1 MDNLAMAHSSWND
14 EDYDNQFWPMLRET
28 VDTLLLKPSYEP
40 FSYEKMYSAV
50 YKCVCKHQAERLH
63 SDLMC
68 HVESIVKKWS
78 QSLHQL
84 RQSGD
89 SIGFI
94 REFHQILTQFFSA
107 LASIVPIFIYLNR
120 FYVESRLN
128 TSLIT
133 QFHQLFVK
141 NLSDSHVQDILQCL
155 ESAPPLSFSPSV
167 VQSILK
173 NLNTLN
179 PQYCQINVTL
189 FSKHLPGIL
198 APMGEADLQLQIQAD
213 KMLQQQLREAG
224 FESGGRGLKRSN
236 SDLEPNQVRT

>member
-14 EDYDNQFWPMLRET
+14 EDYDNHFWPMLRET
-28 VDTLLLKPSYEP
+28 VDTLLLKPSYDP

-78 QSLHQL
+78 QNLHQL

-94 REFHQILTQFFSA
+94 REFHQILGQFFSA

-128 TSLIT
+128 TSLLT
-133 QFHQLFVK
+133 QFHQLFVR
-141 NLSDSHVQDILQCL
+141 NLSDGHVQDVLRCL
-155 ESAPPLSFSPSV
+155 ESAPPLSLSPSV
-167 VQSILK
+167 VQGILK

-179 PQYCQINVTL
+179 AQYCQLNVTL
-189 FSKHLPGIL
+189 FSKHLPGVL
-198 APMGEADLQLQIQAD
+198 APMGEADLQSQIEAD
-213 KMLQQQLREAG
+213 RKLQQQLREAG
-224 FESGGRGLKRSN
+224 FESGRGLKRSN
-236 SDLEPNQVRT
+236 SDLEPNQIKT